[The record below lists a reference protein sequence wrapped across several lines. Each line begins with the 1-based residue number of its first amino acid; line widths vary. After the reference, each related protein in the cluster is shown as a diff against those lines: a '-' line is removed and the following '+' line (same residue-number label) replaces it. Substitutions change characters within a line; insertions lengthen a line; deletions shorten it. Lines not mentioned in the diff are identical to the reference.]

1 MPVRRI
7 LYHDLPVHAATK
19 GLNARVWI
27 KGVSKNVDRQ
37 IMDLMKKTSGGWDP
51 AVEASGSAYC
61 SLRKTPK
68 SMRCQSRPLINFL
81 YRPRFN
87 PPYFVKVW
95 IIVPGKIAFQKKH
108 ALYF

>member
-19 GLNARVWI
+19 RLNARVWI

-61 SLRKTPK
+61 SLRKTPINAMPEPAVEK
-68 SMRCQSRPLINFL
+68 FPFPASFQSTIFCQGLDHSTWQDCL
-81 YRPRFN
+81 
-87 PPYFVKVW
+87 
-95 IIVPGKIAFQKKH
+95 
-108 ALYF
+108 